1 MKDLLSLDNKFLIKL
16 PVKVVDKVYYLQNTM
31 LKKNQ
36 RKILLFQNIFT
47 RSKSFVSHFWVIISV
62 AYVKI
67 LKNFVKKHKLGIQG
81 N

>member
-47 RSKSFVSHFWVIISV
+47 RSKSFVSHF
-62 AYVKI
+62 
-67 LKNFVKKHKLGIQG
+67 
-81 N
+81 